1 MTRRVLALFLRY
13 FYLHRRSLPRVMEI
27 LFWPVM
33 GLLVWGFMAA
43 SLERGQAPGA
53 AAHLIGAV
61 ILWEVLYRAQQS
73 ISYSITE
80 EFWVRNI
87 INLFISPLTMPELVL
102 ASCLMGLAKTC
113 ASTLAMAALAWS
125 LYGFDILAAGPS
137 LVLFYGCLLL
147 FGWAVGLLTMGLIF
161 RHGRA
166 AEALIW
172 GVPFLLQP
180 FSAVFYPLD
189 VLPAWMQAVGRCL
202 PSTYVFEGM
211 RQVLATGRAD
221 PGLLAL
227 ALGLN
232 LPWLAL
238 GGLVFGL
245 VLDRVRRQGRLS
257 RQMME

>member
-1 MTRRVLALFLRY
+1 VSRRVLALFLRY
-13 FYLHRRSLPRVMEI
+13 FYLHRRSIPRVMEI
-27 LFWPVM
+27 VFWPVM

-43 SLERGQAPGA
+43 SIERGLAPGA
-53 AAHLIGAV
+53 AGHLIGAV

-87 INLFISPLTMPELVL
+87 INLFISPLTVPELVL

-113 ASTLAMAALAWS
+113 ASTLAMAALAWG
-125 LYGFDILAAGPS
+125 LYGFDLFAAGPA
-137 LVLFYGCLLL
+137 LAAFFGCLLL

-161 RHGRA
+161 RYGRA

-180 FSAVFYPLD
+180 FSAVFYPVD
-189 VLPAWMQAVGRCL
+189 VLPGWMQAVARCL
-202 PSTYVFEGM
+202 PSTWVFEGM

-221 PGLLAL
+221 SAHLAL
-227 ALGLN
+227 AFSLN

-238 GGLVFGL
+238 GALVFGL
-245 VLDRVRRQGRLS
+245 ILARVRRQGRLS